1 VPAVD
6 SDGNDRAGIR
16 MPELVVPLA
25 TQTGWNYRHESI
37 GAADRLSSEI
47 GSYFV
52 FARTK
57 AERENSG
64 DPRLSIE
71 ERYRNKHDYVG
82 RITQA
87 ALDLAN
93 KRYLLAADLP
103 EIINQAGVHYD
114 WVIGK
119 H

>member
-1 VPAVD
+1 
-6 SDGNDRAGIR
+6 
-16 MPELVVPLA
+16 
-25 TQTGWNYRHESI
+25 
-37 GAADRLSSEI
+37 
-47 GSYFV
+47 V

-57 AERENSG
+57 AEREDSG

-87 ALDLAN
+87 ALDLVN
-93 KRYLLAADLP
+93 KRYLLAVDLP